1 MRFYSYDRA
10 LQQRLL
16 SILFYDQAL
25 MGEVCDGEPKQNA
38 SLQVKWLDV
47 SLNYSLIAMN
57 VATTM
62 YLMRYMRRE
71 RHVTRDQSGR
81 WLPSFGIFIAIGKA
95 MALLYDDQTSLLHTS
110 MQQFSTN
117 TLFILN
123 ICISLDRTTID
134 YHVNYLL
141 HMII

>member
-57 VATTM
+57 AATTM

-81 WLPSFGIFIAIGKA
+81 RLPSFGIFIAIGKA
-95 MALLYDDQTSLLHTS
+95 MALLYD
-110 MQQFSTN
+110 
-117 TLFILN
+117 
-123 ICISLDRTTID
+123 
-134 YHVNYLL
+134 
-141 HMII
+141 